1 MIWICVLVIALF
13 VAYLISDSISKK
25 EARNDIEKRLGS
37 IQDFKATKEIKGV
50 EGLYVFAFDDE
61 REKILHVTQGKTEII
76 NYNDIIS
83 VELIEDN
90 STIIS
95 RSLGRALG
103 GVVVGGLLA
112 GDTAAIVGGL
122 SGNQH
127 MKKKVSS
134 VIVKIVKRDISAP
147 TTTIEC
153 FNSITMCSG
162 EESISVDSPA
172 GSVYYKPGLA
182 HAKQITDIIKVI
194 IDRMEKR
201 GSVSSRPTI
210 ESFSAADELTKL
222 SSLRDKGVLSEEE
235 FQEQKN
241 KILNN

>member
-1 MIWICVLVIALF
+1 MIWICVIVIALF
-13 VAYLISDSISKK
+13 VAHLISDSINKK

-37 IQDFKATKEIKGV
+37 IQDFKATNKIRGV

-61 REKILHVTQGKTEII
+61 REKILHVTKGKTEII

-90 STIIS
+90 STIVS
-95 RSLGRALG
+95 RSLGRAIG
-103 GVVVGGLLA
+103 GVMVGGLIA
-112 GDTAAIVGGL
+112 GDAAAIVGGL
-122 SGNQH
+122 SGNQNI
-127 MKKKVSS
+127 KKKVSS
-134 VIVKIVKRDISAP
+134 VIVKIVKRDVCAP
-147 TTTIEC
+147 TIIIEC
-153 FNSITMCSG
+153 FNSITMCAG
-162 EESISVDSPA
+162 EESISIDSPA

-182 HAKQITDIIKVI
+182 DAKRITDIIKVI

-210 ESFSAADELTKL
+210 ESFSVADELTKL
-222 SSLRDKGVLSEEE
+222 SSLRDKGILSEEE